1 MSLIGWPCLFSGIA
15 GLFIGWLLRG
25 SYMVSVLRGAE
36 IRAAQADSLA
46 IERLD
51 RLNDAE
57 ALLLQT
63 QQNFEQ
69 AVAEKFSRQSAVDT
83 ARARLQQQQL
93 AGRQQ
98 VDLLEKRN
106 LELKGQIEAIS
117 ARVFADN
124 SHRMTELTEVHL
136 QHLLTPLRE
145 QIGEFKQRVEEVYDK
160 EQKDRF
166 QLKAEIGQL
175 KSLNERISA
184 DAINLS
190 NALRGD
196 NKTLGSWGELIL
208 ERVLERAG
216 LTKGREYDREVTL
229 ENSDGMRLR
238 PDALL
243 YLPGKKSIIIDSK
256 ASIKFYEK
264 SLQEATDLPSKNRFL
279 REHVKSIKKHI
290 DGLSAKGY
298 ESLEGVN
305 SLDFVLMFVPVEA
318 ALQAA
323 LEFDDS
329 LYYEAYDRDVVLVGP
344 SSLMVT
350 CRTIQNVWHSEL
362 QNKNSRLIA
371 KRAGELVDRF
381 NGFLSEIDN
390 IAKALEAASVS
401 CENARRKLSTGRGN
415 LVGRAQQLQAL
426 GAHSGKNLGGKNP
439 GGKSPG
445 GKNLGGKN
453 LGNKNLNVSAAS
465 GSSSGDKALVKE

>member
-1 MSLIGWPCLFSGIA
+1 MGSINLLWVASGTV
-15 GLFIGWLLRG
+15 GLLIGWLLRG
-25 SYMVSVLRGAE
+25 SYSGQALRGAQ
-36 IRAAQADSLA
+36 IRAAQAESLA
-46 IERLD
+46 VERLD
-51 RLNDAE
+51 RLSETE
-57 ALLLQT
+57 ALLQHTQENLEQT
-63 QQNFEQ
+63 
-69 AVAEKFSRQSAVDT
+69 VAEKFSRQSAVDS
-83 ARARLQQQQL
+83 ARARLQQL
-93 AGRQQ
+93 KVAGRQQ

-160 EQKDRF
+160 EQKDRY

-216 LTKGREYDREVTL
+216 LTKGREYDREVSL
-229 ENSDGMRLR
+229 ENSDGVRLR

-264 SLQEATDLPSKNRFL
+264 SLHEAIDMPSRNTFL
-279 REHVKSIKKHI
+279 REHVKSVKKHI
-290 DGLSAKGY
+290 EELSARGY
-298 ESLEGVN
+298 QTLEGVN

-329 LYYEAYDRDVVLVGP
+329 LYHEAYDRDVVLVGP

-362 QNKNSRLIA
+362 QNKNSRVIA

-381 NGFLSEIDN
+381 NGFVAEIDN
-390 IAKALEAASVS
+390 IAKALEAAVVS

-415 LVGRAQQLQAL
+415 LAGRAQQIQML
-426 GAHSGKNLGGKNP
+426 GAHTGKNSAAKNTATNKCSRKNA
-439 GGKSPG
+439 GSKSP
-445 GKNLGGKN
+445 
-453 LGNKNLNVSAAS
+453 VS
-465 GSSSGDKALVKE
+465 

>member
-1 MSLIGWPCLFSGIA
+1 
-15 GLFIGWLLRG
+15 
-25 SYMVSVLRGAE
+25 
-36 IRAAQADSLA
+36 
-46 IERLD
+46 
-51 RLNDAE
+51 
-57 ALLLQT
+57 
-63 QQNFEQ
+63 
-69 AVAEKFSRQSAVDT
+69 
-83 ARARLQQQQL
+83 
-93 AGRQQ
+93 
-98 VDLLEKRN
+98 
-106 LELKGQIEAIS
+106 
-117 ARVFADN
+117 
-124 SHRMTELTEVHL
+124 
-136 QHLLTPLRE
+136 
-145 QIGEFKQRVEEVYDK
+145 VEEVYDK
-160 EQKDRF
+160 EQKDRY

-216 LTKGREYDREVTL
+216 LTKGKEYDREVSL
-229 ENSDGMRLR
+229 ENSDGARLR

-256 ASIKFYEK
+256 ATIKFYEK
-264 SLQEATDLPSKNRFL
+264 YLHQAHDEQSKNLLL

-290 DGLSAKGY
+290 ESLSAKGY
-298 ESLEGVN
+298 ETLDGVN

-329 LYYEAYDRDVVLVGP
+329 LYKDAYDRDVVLVGP

-362 QNKNSRLIA
+362 QNKNSRVIA

-381 NGFLSEIDN
+381 GGFVAEIDN
-390 IAKALEAASVS
+390 IAKALETAVAS
-401 CENARRKLSTGRGN
+401 CENARRKLATGRGN

-426 GAHSGKNLGGKNP
+426 GASTSKVAAKSV
-439 GGKSPG
+439 GGKSIA
-445 GKNLGGKN
+445 GKSMGAKTL
-453 LGNKNLNVSAAS
+453 AR
-465 GSSSGDKALVKE
+465 EQ